1 MNKTIGSI
9 MMILLSVS
17 ELALAQIPGTQ
28 TGLPSAHNS
37 QECKSPDRAA
47 WMPKANNVKALWHM
61 DGTAGTIAN
70 GASIASGFSGGPAAA
85 ATISGN
91 TLSYA
96 TSTIANFRQA
106 ITATG
111 ATATDTIS
119 LTNSAT
125 DVSAGTWSFW
135 VKMAIPSSGQQRL
148 FYKSDNNSGAGYLAA
163 IYSDGTL
170 EFVKVK
176 SSSNMKL
183 QTCKLNSTYFANTW
197 RHIVITWDG
206 TTTYTADN
214 VTNQTGVKMYIDG
227 VELTNPG
234 AADTTRFTG
243 TCSNTGN
250 YGGYA
255 YAQPGSGTAGADTG
269 LPLFLMGINASY
281 TSPTAT
287 AFTGSMDEFMIWNV
301 ALSAAEV
308 AAVYKH
314 QKCN

>member
-1 MNKTIGSI
+1 

-17 ELALAQIPGTQ
+17 DFSQAQIPGTQ

-47 WMPKANNVKALWHM
+47 YLPKANSVKALWHF
-61 DGTAGTIAN
+61 DGTVGTISN
-70 GASIASGFSGGPAAA
+70 GATIAKGFSAGAN
-85 ATISGN
+85 ATASM
-91 TLSYA
+91 TASSLSYV
-96 TSTIANFRQA
+96 SSSIANFRQA

-111 ATATDTIS
+111 ATSTDIIS
-119 LTNSAT
+119 LTDSST
-125 DVSAGTWSFW
+125 DLTAGTWSFW
-135 VKMAIPSSGQQRL
+135 VKMALPASGQQRL
-148 FYKSDNNSGAGYLAA
+148 LYKSNNNSDSGYLVA

-176 SSSNMKL
+176 SSSNLKL
-183 QTCKLNSTYFANTW
+183 QTCRLNSTYFANTW

-227 VELTNPG
+227 AELTNPG

-269 LPLFLMGINASY
+269 LPLFLMGIHASY
-281 TSPTAT
+281 TSPTAN
-287 AFTGSMDEFMIWNV
+287 AFTGSMDEFMIWNT
-301 ALSAAEV
+301 ALTAAEV
-308 AAVYKH
+308 AVVYKH